1 MQNNDH
7 AVKLILVTGASGAGL
22 STALK
27 ILEDCGVKAVDNLAL
42 ALLDPLVALEVEAG
56 GRQLAIGLD
65 ARTTGFEIETVK
77 TLVAN
82 LRNRF
87 HDAFKMVFVSASHDD
102 LRRRFNATRRQH
114 PLGAGLSL
122 EKAIESDMAQ
132 MDSIAPLADLHLDT
146 SGSKPADMRRQLL
159 EGLAFSEATPVP
171 AHVISFSY
179 RYGLPEGADLVVD
192 MRFADNPHWV
202 ENLREKTGMDNEI
215 DEFLK
220 SDLAATTIMDAQK
233 TILATMMER
242 LSHEGRPL
250 ITIAFGCTGGRHR
263 SVWAA
268 ETIGQWLVTQGN
280 PVTLVH
286 RELDRG

>member
-1 MQNNDH
+1 MHSNDN

-27 ILEDCGVKAVDNLAL
+27 ILEDCGIKAVDNLAL

-77 TLVAN
+77 TLVTN

-87 HDAFKMVFVSASHDD
+87 GDAFKMVFVSASHDD

-114 PLGAGLSL
+114 PLGSDLSL
-122 EKAIESDMAQ
+122 EQAIEEDAAR
-132 MDSIAPLADLHLDT
+132 MDGIEPFADLRLDT

-159 EGLAFSEATPVP
+159 EGLKFKEATPVP
-171 AHVISFSY
+171 AHIWSFSY
-179 RYGLPEGADLVVD
+179 RHGLPEGADLVVD

-202 ENLREKTGMDNEI
+202 ESLRAKTGLD
-215 DEFLK
+215 DEVDAFLNA
-220 SDLAATTIMDAQK
+220 DAAVQRVMDAQK
-233 TILATMMER
+233 AILSTMLER
-242 LSHEGRPL
+242 MSHEGRPL

-268 ETIGQWLVTQGN
+268 RHLAEWLAAQGN
-280 PVTLVH
+280 PVHTVH
-286 RELDRG
+286 RELNI